1 MWKKRTLT
9 YAWHTQSYE
18 HTNSVTLSLPLSP
31 VLTFLTILLPLVAAA
46 NATALPY
53 LLREKARS
61 PRRLLV
67 RLAHPAVTQGLQG
80 IITVVLATLYTTYI
94 VPGATRD
101 CGLSS
106 IWERLFRSKDAQSV
120 KSIQDAFE
128 CCGFRSVKD
137 MAWPFPPVDIACAQR
152 FERELPCQG
161 PWTSALQRSAGVEL
175 GVVIVVAILQVRKP
189 PMRLRHGVICAD
201 GSSTQ
206 IASLVFPQQ
215 FAARFNESSWRRFFG
230 GRRPHGSAT
239 GPSPSR
245 PLITGGEASTEEADE
260 EVGHAA
266 QTNGYHYG
274 ALDER
279 NGDGPRIE
287 PSSLRQDGNAWRDE

>member
-1 MWKKRTLT
+1 MPDNTLKMSWLLFA
-9 YAWHTQSYE
+9 YPVLILALMGVALYE

-31 VLTFLTILLPLVAAA
+31 VLTFLTILLPLFAAA

-67 RLAHPAVTQGLQG
+67 RLAHPVVTQGLQG
-80 IITVVLATLYTTYI
+80 IIIVVLATLYTTYI

-101 CGLSS
+101 CGLSN
-106 IWERLFRSKDAQSV
+106 IWERLFRTKDAQSV
-120 KSIQDAFE
+120 KAIQDAFE
-128 CCGFRSVKD
+128 CCGFRSVKH

-152 FERELPCQG
+152 FDRALPCRG

-175 GVVIVVAILQVRKP
+175 GVIIVVAIL
-189 PMRLRHGVICAD
+189 
-201 GSSTQ
+201 Q

-230 GRRPHGSAT
+230 GRRPHGSDVR
-239 GPSPSR
+239 PSQNR
-245 PLITGGEASTEEADE
+245 PLITGGEASSEADE
-260 EVGHAA
+260 EVGHAS

-274 ALDER
+274 TLDER

-287 PSSLRQDGNAWRDE
+287 PSSLRQDGNEWRDE

>member
-1 MWKKRTLT
+1 MSWLLFA
-9 YAWHTQSYE
+9 YPVLILALMGVALYE

-31 VLTFLTILLPLVAAA
+31 VLTFLTILLPLIAAA

-67 RLAHPAVTQGLQG
+67 KLAHPAVSQGLQG

-106 IWERLFRSKDAQSV
+106 VWEHLFRTKDAQSV
-120 KSIQDAFE
+120 KAIQDAFE

-137 MAWPFPPVDIACAQR
+137 MAWPFTPVDIACAQR
-152 FERELPCQG
+152 FDRTLPCRG
-161 PWTSALQRSAGVEL
+161 PWTSALQRSAGVEF
-175 GVVIVVAILQVRKP
+175 GVIIIVAIL
-189 PMRLRHGVICAD
+189 
-201 GSSTQ
+201 Q
-206 IASLVFPQQ
+206 IASLVFPQH
-215 FAARFNESSWRRFFG
+215 FAARFDESSWRRFFG
-230 GRRPHGSAT
+230 GRRSHGSAT

-245 PLITGGEASTEEADE
+245 PLITGGEASAEEADE
-260 EVGHAA
+260 EVGHAG

-287 PSSLRQDGNAWRDE
+287 PSSLRQDGNEWRDE

>member
-1 MWKKRTLT
+1 MI
-9 YAWHTQSYE
+9 
-18 HTNSVTLSLPLSP
+18 
-31 VLTFLTILLPLVAAA
+31 LTFLTILLPLFAAA

-80 IITVVLATLYTTYI
+80 IIIVVLATLYTTYV

-106 IWERLFRSKDAQSV
+106 IWVRLFRTKDAQSV
-120 KSIQDAFE
+120 KAIQDAFE

-152 FERELPCQG
+152 FDRALPCRG

-175 GVVIVVAILQVRKP
+175 GVIVVVAILQVRKA
-189 PMRLRHGVICAD
+189 PMR
-201 GSSTQ
+201 
-206 IASLVFPQQ
+206 
-215 FAARFNESSWRRFFG
+215 
-230 GRRPHGSAT
+230 
-239 GPSPSR
+239 
-245 PLITGGEASTEEADE
+245 
-260 EVGHAA
+260 
-266 QTNGYHYG
+266 
-274 ALDER
+274 
-279 NGDGPRIE
+279 
-287 PSSLRQDGNAWRDE
+287 

>member
-1 MWKKRTLT
+1 MPDNTLKMSWLLFV
-9 YAWHTQSYE
+9 YPVLILALMGVALYE
-18 HTNSVTLSLPLSP
+18 HNNSVTLSLPLSP
-31 VLTFLTILLPLVAAA
+31 VLTFLTILLPLFAAA

-80 IITVVLATLYTTYI
+80 IIIVVLATLYTTYT

-106 IWERLFRSKDAQSV
+106 IWVRLFRTKDAQSV
-120 KSIQDAFE
+120 KAIQDAFE

-137 MAWPFPPVDIACAQR
+137 MAWPFPPADIACAQR
-152 FERELPCQG
+152 FDRALPCRG

-175 GVVIVVAILQVRKP
+175 GVIVLVAIL
-189 PMRLRHGVICAD
+189 
-201 GSSTQ
+201 Q

-230 GRRPHGSAT
+230 GRRPHGSDVH
-239 GPSPSR
+239 PSHSR
-245 PLITGGEASTEEADE
+245 PLITGGEASAEADE
-260 EVGHAA
+260 EVGHTG

-287 PSSLRQDGNAWRDE
+287 PSSLRQDGNEWRDE